1 MVINIVN
8 PLKFSSANFATSSV
22 TASQTC
28 LLLWKVIDICE
39 SNSLKILVFI
49 CDRASQNR
57 KLFKSHFHLTSD
69 DDMNPDVDVT
79 YHTRNMFNGSDN
91 HFVYFICDVPN
102 SLKTAR
108 NYLANSRSEK
118 NARYTWKGEQN
129 TRYM

>member
-39 SNSLKILVFI
+39 SNSWKILVFI

-118 NARYTWKGEQN
+118 NARYTWKGEKN

>member
-1 MVINIVN
+1 MVINTVN
-8 PLKFSSANFATSSV
+8 PLKFSLANFVTSSV

-28 LLLWKVIDICE
+28 LPLWKVIDICE

-49 CDRASQNR
+49 YDGASLNR

-91 HFVYFICDVPN
+91 HFAYFICDVPN

-108 NYLANSRSEK
+108 NYLANFRNE
-118 NARYTWKGEQN
+118 NNTRYTWKGEKN